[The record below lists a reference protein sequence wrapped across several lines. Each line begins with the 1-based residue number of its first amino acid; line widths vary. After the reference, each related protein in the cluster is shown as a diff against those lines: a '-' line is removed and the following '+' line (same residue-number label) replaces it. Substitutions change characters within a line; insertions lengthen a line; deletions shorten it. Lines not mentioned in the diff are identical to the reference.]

1 MIKLVASLVNF
12 AEDLTVK
19 MAKREIDRF
28 IERWLEGDESAFK
41 GVVNHYY
48 HQMYAFALQ
57 MVHNREDTEELVMN
71 AFLRLWQHKNRVV
84 YVSRPDEYLFGIL
97 RREVVA
103 YARKRVLVAEP
114 IENIELE
121 DLGTVE
127 HPEFT
132 IQELRA
138 KYQAALG
145 RLTPRQREVFQLS
158 REQELTQQ
166 EISNTTGLSINT
178 VGNHMNAALKVFRK
192 EMNEYPNAL
201 PAIFLS
207 CTTASLLFG

>member
-1 MIKLVASLVNF
+1 
-12 AEDLTVK
+12 

-28 IERWLEGDESAFK
+28 IEQWLEGDESAFK

-48 HQMYAFALQ
+48 HRMYAFALQ

-71 AFLRLWQHKNRVV
+71 AFLRLWQHKNRVI

-103 YARKRVLVAEP
+103 YARKRVMVAEP
-114 IENIELE
+114 IENIDLG

-132 IQELRA
+132 LQEVRA
-138 KYQAALG
+138 KYQRALDK
-145 RLTPRQREVFQLS
+145 LTPRQREVFQLS
-158 REQELTQQ
+158 REQELSQQ
-166 EISNTTGLSINT
+166 EIANTTGLSINT

-201 PAIFLS
+201 PAFFLS
-207 CTTASLLFG
+207 CTTAGFLFG